1 MVVRTIGMGVR
12 TLRISRRL
20 SAGALSTAFHDSDPM
35 PESSASIKPPLILV
49 ASDDEWSARSFESIL
64 GAHGHVALRTSSGRQ
79 TIELSRTTQPS
90 AYVIE
95 LRLPD
100 IDGVE
105 VCRRLRDERIAS
117 ASTPII
123 ITAAGAIGHTERL
136 EACKAG
142 AWDVCTHPLDATIL
156 MIRLETFLKARREV
170 EQLVDGGLVDSTTG
184 LYNARGLARRAREIG
199 AEAQRRRAPLACIA
213 FSLESDDG
221 PMDPE
226 GNAEIAYVANHLSDV
241 FKRTGRVSDAIGR
254 LGHAEFAIVAPAT
267 ESVGAIRLAE
277 RVQASLLSEPP
288 SLHGHKYR
296 VRVRAGYAAVTD
308 FAESS
313 LDAVELLMRASA
325 ALRHG
330 RARNSSESIVAFQQL
345 SSGTLPA

>member
-1 MVVRTIGMGVR
+1 
-12 TLRISRRL
+12 
-20 SAGALSTAFHDSDPM
+20 M
-35 PESSASIKPPLILV
+35 PESLASIRPPLILV

-64 GAHGHVALRTSSGRQ
+64 GAHGYAALRTSSGRQ
-79 TIELSRTTQPS
+79 TIELSRSTQPS

-105 VCRRLRDERIAS
+105 VCRLLRDDGIAS

-123 ITAAGAIGHTERL
+123 MTAAGSIGHTERL

-170 EQLVDGGLVDSTTG
+170 EQLVEGGLVDQMTG

-199 AEAQRRRAPLACIA
+199 AEAQRRRAPLACVA

-221 PMDPE
+221 AVNPE
-226 GNAEIAYVANHLSDV
+226 GNAEMVYVANHISDV

-254 LGHAEFAIVAPAT
+254 LGQSEFAIVAPTT
-267 ESVGAIRLAE
+267 ESAGAVRLAE
-277 RVQASLLSEPP
+277 RVQATLHSEPP
-288 SLHGHKYR
+288 SLRGRAYR
-296 VRVRAGYAAVTD
+296 VRVRAGYAAVAD

-330 RARNSSESIVAFQQL
+330 RARNSTESILAFQQL
-345 SSGTLPA
+345 PTGTVPA